1 MAKISMTRK
10 AALFLFAC
18 LSFCVSALSF
28 AGTPTVSLGNPSN
41 GATYQAPASVNMLA
55 SASPSSGSS
64 ISKVEFFNGST
75 LLGARTGVPY
85 TYAWTSVAAG
95 SYTLTAKA
103 TDNQGGTTTSSPI
116 TVTVNP
122 HVPPIVSL
130 SSPSNGATYQAPA
143 SVNMSALASPS
154 SGSSISKVEFFNGS
168 TLLGTVT
175 GVPYTYAWT
184 SVAAGS
190 YTLTA
195 KATDNQGGTTT
206 SSAITVTVNPHIP
219 PTVSLSNPSN
229 GATYQAPASVN
240 MLASASPSSGSSI
253 SKVEF
258 FNGSTLLGTVTGVPY
273 TYAWT
278 NVAGGSYTLTAKATD
293 NLGAVTTSS
302 AITVTVNAAPTV
314 SLTAPA
320 NGAIYAAPA
329 SISLSANAS
338 DSDGTVSKVEFYKG
352 IALLGTSTSAPYS
365 YAWDNVVSGSY
376 TLTAKATDN
385 QGNTTTSSAIT
396 VTVNVAPTVSL
407 TAPSSGASYNAPANI
422 NLSANA
428 SDSNGT
434 VAKVEFYNG
443 STLLGSDTSS
453 PYSYAWSNVAAGSY
467 TLTAKATDNLGAVT
481 TSGAITVTV
490 NAGPSVSL
498 AVPADGAIYTA
509 PASINLSANAS
520 DTDGTVSKVE
530 FYRGTTLL
538 GSDTTSPYSY
548 AWNNVVAGSY
558 TLTAKATDNLG
569 AVTTSGA
576 ITVTVN
582 AAPTVSLTAPS
593 SATIYTAPAN
603 INLSANASDGDGTLS
618 KVEFYSGST
627 LLGTSTSAPY
637 SYAWSNVAAGSYTLT
652 AKATDNLGAVTT
664 ASAIAV
670 TVNAGPSV
678 SLAVPADGAIYTAPA
693 SINLS
698 ANASDTDGTVSKV
711 EFYNGSTL
719 LGTTTT
725 SPYSFTWS
733 NVPGGTYDLTA
744 KAYDNN
750 GAVVVSAI
758 STVTVNMPFQPPSSS
773 GSGQPAG
780 TTPGAFQVSANGA
793 ASYSIPIQVSP
804 GSVGMAPALALNYN
818 SQVGN
823 GLMGMGWSLGGL
835 SAITRCPKTLVQD
848 SVKGNVNLDNN
859 DRFCLDGQRLMAIA
873 GVYGGDG
880 TEYRTEIESFS
891 KIISYKNGT
900 SGTGPTWFKVWTKSG
915 QIFEYGNTAD
925 SRIEAPGQAT
935 VLTWAANKTSDTK
948 GNYLTFIYVED
959 NPNAQYYPSRI
970 DYTGNAGAGLS
981 PYNSMR
987 FAYQNRP
994 DIESAYVN
1002 GTRIRS
1008 TVQLT
1013 NIQTYSGINL
1023 VQDYRLAYQQGQ
1035 GTKRSQLTSLTECDG
1050 SSMCLPATTFAWSD
1064 AGSALSLST
1073 LANIQTSLT
1082 DSAGWNDGLR
1092 YFVMD
1097 VNGDGKGDIVARDSS
1112 GYLTT
1117 WLSNGT
1123 SFTNAGSVGTSWTD
1137 AAGWNS
1143 GLHYFTMDVNGDG
1156 KGDIVARDSSGSLTT
1171 WLSDGTTF
1179 TNAGSSF
1186 PGWADGMGWND
1197 GLRYFVMDVNG
1208 DGEGDIVA
1216 RDSSGYLT
1224 TWLSNGTTFTNAGSV
1239 GTSWTDAAGWNTGLH
1254 YFTMD
1259 VNGDGKGDLVARDSA
1274 GNLSVWL
1281 SNGTTFTF
1289 AGSVATGWT
1298 DAAGWN
1304 DGLRY
1309 FVMDVNGDGK
1319 GDLVARGSAG
1329 NLSVWLSNG
1338 TTFTSAGS
1346 VATGWTDAAGWNT
1359 GLRYFP
1365 MDVNGD
1371 GKGDLVARDS
1381 AGNLSVVLSNG
1392 TTFTSAGSVATGWTD
1407 AAGWNSGLRYF
1418 TMDVNGD
1425 GKVDLLGRASDGT
1438 FYAYTFGPGGQL
1450 PDLMNSITNGLG
1462 ATTAITYK
1470 PITDGSVYTK
1480 DTTATYPMLDIQA
1493 PMYVVSQIKASDG
1506 VGGQFS
1512 NTYSYFG
1519 AKADLKGRGF
1529 LGFKQV
1535 KITDTQSGIVDQV
1548 TYRQD
1553 YPYIG
1558 FIDTTSE
1565 ITSSGVHLSDTSNAY
1580 SATLL
1585 SSPGQTIS
1593 TRYLPYVTQTTA
1605 KTKDL
1610 NGVFVSWATSSN
1622 QFDVYGNAT
1631 QVQIQTNNASGN
1643 PDGYSNTIAS
1653 TFNNDTTNWILGRL
1667 TGATVTSAIPGGTT
1681 QTRTAA
1687 FAYDTVGLLTQ
1698 EVMEPGSPTLKLITN
1713 YGYDLYGNRT
1723 SVTVSSDPGVT
1734 APPGITTRTSM
1745 VTYDSQGRFP
1755 MSSSNAL
1762 NQTETRIYDP
1772 RFGAVSSLTGPNGL
1786 TTAWTYDGFGRVLT
1800 ETRADGTVITSTYA
1814 QCANCWAGS
1823 SFYISTTNTVAATG
1837 ANVSPP
1843 AKVYYDILGR
1853 PILSQSVGFNG
1864 ASVYRETQYDSRGR
1878 TMRTSRNYFGGQPVY
1893 WANYVYDDLN
1903 RVLRETAPDGGVISY
1918 AYNGLTASATNAKN
1932 QTSTLVRNSQ
1942 GQLIQVTNA
1951 VNTSAASSV
1960 SYSYDPFGN
1969 LVKTTDAAGNI
1980 TTMGYDLRG
1989 RKVSMIDPDMGTW
2002 TYNYDVLSELVT
2014 QTDAKNQVTTLTY
2027 DKLGRM
2033 TRRAEPDLIGNW
2045 VFDTCAKGIGK
2056 LCQATATN
2064 GCSRTHSY
2072 DSLGR
2077 PVGAST
2083 TIDTA
2088 YTASTTY
2095 DAAGR
2100 VATMTYPTGFAVKYV
2115 YNTQGYLAEV
2125 RNNVANALFWQA
2137 SAINANGQITGEQL
2151 GNGLTTARSFDPATG
2166 RLTQIGAGAGNAVQ
2180 NQSYAYDT
2188 LGNLASRSDTN
2199 ANVSETYGYDALNR
2213 LTASSG
2219 TPGARTVDYN
2229 AIGNITNKSGVG
2241 AYSYGAKPHAL
2252 SAITGTVNGVLNP
2265 SFAYDANGNLT
2276 SGAGRTLSWTS
2287 FNMPASITKGTT
2299 TDSFLYGPERQRVK
2313 QVSPAATTIYLFSP
2327 HYEKVTKSSGLVEH
2341 KHYLYAGTGLIGL
2354 YTQRSNNVNDT
2365 RYFHKDPLGSVSVVT
2380 NETGAVVERLSYDAW
2395 GKRRNSNGTDDPGNS
2410 IVPSVNRGY
2419 TGHEQLD
2426 EGGMGLV
2433 HMNGRIYDPLVGRV
2447 LSADPLVSHPT
2458 DSQSFNRYSYVW
2470 NNPLKYVDPSGYEPL
2485 YILIITGPSKPPP
2498 QAQQTVA
2505 GDPLLG
2511 NPISQGTLGSI
2522 NSSGSIAG
2530 AQSGGNFSYSSIPS
2544 MGGGSGLYFGTGAS
2558 GYQTQM
2564 YNATGPSSAS
2574 ATSTSSTTTTS
2585 TGGTS
2590 TSTTST
2596 FTYTT
2601 GGNGCTT
2608 DCTVSG
2614 NGTTSTATGGNSAGV
2629 SSSSSGG
2636 IIGSVSSVLIP
2647 GYDSWRSA
2655 RANFSAGNYPAAVWL
2670 GMAGII
2676 VEPVIAVLSGG
2687 GSVAARGVAK
2697 ETERGLF
2704 VIGRQVDTAVATNWP
2719 GHTIVDIPNWTLQ
2732 KNDALIQVAIEQKQT
2747 VYLASPLTTSN
2758 LWNTFEDRATV
2769 YGREVGQFL
2778 ENGYKQMGDYL
2789 LPSGK

>member
-1 MAKISMTRK
+1 
-10 AALFLFAC
+10 
-18 LSFCVSALSF
+18 
-28 AGTPTVSLGNPSN
+28 
-41 GATYQAPASVNMLA
+41 
-55 SASPSSGSS
+55 
-64 ISKVEFFNGST
+64 
-75 LLGARTGVPY
+75 
-85 TYAWTSVAAG
+85 
-95 SYTLTAKA
+95 
-103 TDNQGGTTTSSPI
+103 
-116 TVTVNP
+116 
-122 HVPPIVSL
+122 
-130 SSPSNGATYQAPA
+130 
-143 SVNMSALASPS
+143 
-154 SGSSISKVEFFNGS
+154 
-168 TLLGTVT
+168 
-175 GVPYTYAWT
+175 
-184 SVAAGS
+184 
-190 YTLTA
+190 
-195 KATDNQGGTTT
+195 
-206 SSAITVTVNPHIP
+206 
-219 PTVSLSNPSN
+219 
-229 GATYQAPASVN
+229 
-240 MLASASPSSGSSI
+240 
-253 SKVEF
+253 
-258 FNGSTLLGTVTGVPY
+258 
-273 TYAWT
+273 
-278 NVAGGSYTLTAKATD
+278 
-293 NLGAVTTSS
+293 
-302 AITVTVNAAPTV
+302 
-314 SLTAPA
+314 
-320 NGAIYAAPA
+320 
-329 SISLSANAS
+329 
-338 DSDGTVSKVEFYKG
+338 
-352 IALLGTSTSAPYS
+352 
-365 YAWDNVVSGSY
+365 
-376 TLTAKATDN
+376 
-385 QGNTTTSSAIT
+385 
-396 VTVNVAPTVSL
+396 
-407 TAPSSGASYNAPANI
+407 
-422 NLSANA
+422 
-428 SDSNGT
+428 
-434 VAKVEFYNG
+434 
-443 STLLGSDTSS
+443 
-453 PYSYAWSNVAAGSY
+453 
-467 TLTAKATDNLGAVT
+467 
-481 TSGAITVTV
+481 
-490 NAGPSVSL
+490 
-498 AVPADGAIYTA
+498 
-509 PASINLSANAS
+509 
-520 DTDGTVSKVE
+520 
-530 FYRGTTLL
+530 
-538 GSDTTSPYSY
+538 
-548 AWNNVVAGSY
+548 
-558 TLTAKATDNLG
+558 
-569 AVTTSGA
+569 
-576 ITVTVN
+576 
-582 AAPTVSLTAPS
+582 
-593 SATIYTAPAN
+593 
-603 INLSANASDGDGTLS
+603 
-618 KVEFYSGST
+618 
-627 LLGTSTSAPY
+627 
-637 SYAWSNVAAGSYTLT
+637 
-652 AKATDNLGAVTT
+652 
-664 ASAIAV
+664 
-670 TVNAGPSV
+670 
-678 SLAVPADGAIYTAPA
+678 
-693 SINLS
+693 
-698 ANASDTDGTVSKV
+698 
-711 EFYNGSTL
+711 
-719 LGTTTT
+719 
-725 SPYSFTWS
+725 
-733 NVPGGTYDLTA
+733 
-744 KAYDNN
+744 
-750 GAVVVSAI
+750 
-758 STVTVNMPFQPPSSS
+758 
-773 GSGQPAG
+773 
-780 TTPGAFQVSANGA
+780 
-793 ASYSIPIQVSP
+793 
-804 GSVGMAPALALNYN
+804 MAPALALNYN

-823 GLMGMGWSLGGL
+823 GLVGMGWSLGGL
-835 SAITRCPKTLVQD
+835 SAVTRCPKTLAQD

-859 DRFCLDGQRLMAIA
+859 DHFCLDGQRLMAIA

-891 KIISYKNGT
+891 KIISYNNGT

-915 QIFEYGNTAD
+915 QIVEYGNTAD

-948 GNYLTFIYVED
+948 GNYLTFTYVED
-959 NPNAQYYPSRI
+959 NPNGQYYPSRI
-970 DYTGNAGAGLS
+970 DYTGNAVAGLA
-981 PYNSMR
+981 PYNSVR

-1002 GTRIRS
+1002 GSIIRS

-1013 NIQTYSGINL
+1013 NVQTYSGINL
-1023 VQDYRLAYQQGQ
+1023 VRDYRLAYQQGQ
-1035 GTKRSQLTSLTECDG
+1035 GTKRSQLINLTECDG
-1050 SSMCLPATTFAWSD
+1050 GSMCLPPTTFAWSD
-1064 AGSALSLST
+1064 AGSALSFSS
-1073 LANIQTSLT
+1073 LANINTSLT
-1082 DSAGWNDGLR
+1082 DSGGWNDGLR

-1097 VNGDGKGDIVARDSS
+1097 VNGDGKGDLVTRNSS
-1112 GYLTT
+1112 GNVTAR
-1117 WLSNGT
+1117 LSTGATFAT
-1123 SFTNAGSVGTSWTD
+1123 SSAGSVTMGWSD

-1143 GLHYFTMDVNGDG
+1143 GLHYLTMDVNGDG

-1171 WLSDGTTF
+1171 WLSNGSTF

-1208 DGEGDIVA
+1208 DGKGDIVA
-1216 RDSSGYLT
+1216 RDSSGNLT
-1224 TWLSNGTTFTNAGSV
+1224 TWLSNGTTFTNAGMSFP
-1239 GTSWTDAAGWNTGLH
+1239 GWSDAAGWNTGLH

-1309 FVMDVNGDGK
+1309 FMMDVNGDGK

-1687 FAYDTVGLLTQ
+1687 FAYDTAGLLTQ

-1786 TTAWTYDGFGRVLT
+1786 TTAWTYDGFGRVLA

-1903 RVLRETAPDGGVISY
+1903 RVLRETAPDGGVTSY

-2014 QTDAKNQVTTLTY
+2014 QTDAKNQVITLTY

-2064 GCSRTHSY
+2064 GYSRTHSY

-2219 TPGARTVDYN
+2219 TPGARTVAYN

-2276 SGAGRTLSWTS
+2276 SGAGRTMSWTS

-2299 TDSFLYGPERQRVK
+2299 TDSFLYGPEHQRVK

-2327 HYEKVTKSSGLVEH
+2327 HYEKVTKTGGLVEH

-2395 GKRRNSNGTDDPGNS
+2395 GKRRNANGSDDPGNS
-2410 IVPSVNRGY
+2410 IVPSVDRGY

-2447 LSADPLVSHPT
+2447 LSADPIVQAPGY
-2458 DSQSFNRYSYVW
+2458 SQSFNRYSYVW
-2470 NNPLKYVDPSGYEPL
+2470 NNPLKYVDPSGYEMVTSTEFQSDGSL
-2485 YILIITGPSKPPP
+2485 WTHYEDTGKSYPGYMGGYRTD
-2498 QAQQTVA
+2498 TV
-2505 GDPLLG
+2505 
-2511 NPISQGTLGSI
+2511 SHGTLGSI
-2522 NSSGSIAG
+2522 NSSGSI
-2530 AQSGGNFSYSSIPS
+2530 SSTGGTFSYSSIPS
-2544 MGGGSGLYFGTGAS
+2544 TGGGFTNPFPQTMGGGTGSGAS
-2558 GYQTQM
+2558 GTTIANQ
-2564 YNATGPSSAS
+2564 NSGSG
-2574 ATSTSSTTTTS
+2574 STSVAVVNGTSTTTTTSSGS
-2585 TGGTS
+2585 TTTS
-2590 TSTTST
+2590 TSTTM
-2596 FTYTT
+2596 
-2601 GGNGCTT
+2601 NN
-2608 DCTVSG
+2608 TVSG

-2629 SSSSSGG
+2629 GSSGGG
-2636 IIGSVSSVLIP
+2636 IIGSTSTAVHTTLGAASLFPVLNTGAGALDALFYLYEGDYGGAALAGVGALPFVGAI
-2647 GYDSWRSA
+2647 
-2655 RANFSAGNYPAAVWL
+2655 ANAGR
-2670 GMAGII
+2670 
-2676 VEPVIAVLSGG
+2676 
-2687 GSVAARGVAK
+2687 AARGLSDVAK
-2697 ETERGLF
+2697 IAPAYSVAFET
-2704 VIGRQVDTAVATNWP
+2704 
-2719 GHTIVDIPNWTLQ
+2719 TITKAGVGTRASHFADANSSLAMAM
-2732 KNDALIQVAIEQKQT
+2732 KNDAEFAKMADNLGIQIPSRLGQ
-2747 VYLASPLTTSN
+2747 SPAGWSWHHVPDQPGAMQLVPRGQHQGGPWQSLLHPN
-2758 LWNTFEDRATV
+2758 QEGGFKLWGSE
-2769 YGREVGQFL
+2769 Y
-2778 ENGYKQMGDYL
+2778 
-2789 LPSGK
+2789 